1 MKTYRIGVIGLGQRI
16 AHVLAAMKEVGWK
29 LEVAAQTDP
38 APVGAPILAEA
49 GIEMGVDCPNV
60 AALLARGPYDLV
72 MIGSPNHLHFEHLS
86 QALDAGWPVFAEN
99 GGRWGLD
106 VQENDNDIV
115 VRAEAPGFE
124 PEDFDLQ
131 VRGNQLVLRAAKQ
144 AETEEKDRG
153 FRQWQQREF
162 YQAVPLPADINPD
175 KVDARYRN
183 GVLTVTLPKTEQS
196 KAKRIQIKG

>member
-1 MKTYRIGVIGLGQRI
+1 MFSLTPWRKNRDVQGKG
-16 AHVLAAMKEVGWK
+16 
-29 LEVAAQTDP
+29 
-38 APVGAPILAEA
+38 
-49 GIEMGVDCPNV
+49 
-60 AALLARGPYDLV
+60 
-72 MIGSPNHLHFEHLS
+72 
-86 QALDAGWPVFAEN
+86 QALAPYSGFEPMTRIREEFDNLFDRFFTGWPMLAEN
-99 GGRWGLD
+99 GGRWGVD

-131 VRGNQLVLRAAKQ
+131 VRGNQLVLRASKQ
-144 AETEEKDRG
+144 AETEEKDQG

-175 KVDARYRN
+175 QVEARYRQ
-183 GVLTVTLPKTEQS
+183 GVLTVTLPKTEQG